1 MFYIVKIFDKW
12 ELNVNLIKEIQC
24 IVDYTVFLQK
34 QWLNCKFVS
43 FLIYSFYQLKS
54 KCRKSGLF
62 RCNLN
67 KDNIL
72 KKLPLHNSNT
82 LVTWKNT
89 YICTKGQIQKKCMY
103 EVYVLKLF
111 PFSYHFFIMKV
122 INNNYKKVMTKESYY
137 FQGNSL

>member
-24 IVDYTVFLQK
+24 IVDYTVFFTETMAELQF
-34 QWLNCKFVS
+34 C
-43 FLIYSFYQLKS
+43 FLFNLQFLPTKE

-82 LVTWKNT
+82 LMTWKNT

-103 EVYVLKLF
+103 
-111 PFSYHFFIMKV
+111 
-122 INNNYKKVMTKESYY
+122 
-137 FQGNSL
+137 